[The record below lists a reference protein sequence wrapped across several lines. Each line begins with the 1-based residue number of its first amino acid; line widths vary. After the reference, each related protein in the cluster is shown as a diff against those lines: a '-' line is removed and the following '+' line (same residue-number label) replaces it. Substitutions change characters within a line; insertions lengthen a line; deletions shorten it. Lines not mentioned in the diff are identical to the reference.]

1 MGPRRKVRE
10 KQNDGKEDTVVM
22 VAFRKFAAE
31 LDTKHDKHERI
42 VKISRDI
49 TIESKRL
56 IFSLHSL
63 LRNDDITEAS
73 GKIKEGLR
81 KIILTHFTN
90 ITLELEN
97 EDPYQYLRAFSPGL
111 QEFIEAITLYSFI
124 VKSGTLFTWEDVKEE
139 LNVHVDIRRD
149 KPNGP
154 PEIIGTRRL
163 QGPVP
168 LTEYLLGLEDLTGEL
183 MRLAIGQLGAG
194 KFKAALKTTT
204 FVKYVYTGLLLLSHV
219 QSREFGKK
227 LSIVRQSLDKME
239 YACYVMHVRGSEVQ
253 AHPSQ
258 FSSTSMLLPLSQ
270 DFLNI

>member
-1 MGPRRKVRE
+1 MGPRRKRE
-10 KQNDGKEDTVVM
+10 KISESKDDSVV
-22 VAFRKFAAE
+22 VAAFRKFAVE
-31 LDTKHDKHERI
+31 LDKKHDKYERI

-56 IFSLHSL
+56 IFSLHAL
-63 LRNDDITEAS
+63 LRNEDVTEA
-73 GKIKEGLR
+73 GEKIKEGLR

-124 VKSGTLFTWEDVKEE
+124 VKNGILFTWEDVKDE
-139 LNVHVDIRRD
+139 LNVQVDIRRD
-149 KPNGP
+149 NPDGP
-154 PEIIGTRRL
+154 PEIIGTRRV

-168 LTEYLLGLEDLTGEL
+168 LTEYVLGVEDLTGEL

-194 KFKAALKTTT
+194 KFSAALKTTT
-204 FVKYVYTGLLLLSHV
+204 FVKYLYTGLLLLGHV
-219 QSREFGKK
+219 QGREFNKK

-239 YACYVMHVRGSEVQ
+239 YACYVMHVRGSETK
-253 AHPSQ
+253 STK
-258 FSSTSMLLPLSQ
+258 FSATSLPLPLCG
-270 DFLNI
+270 DCFDV